1 MGKRTSGVI
10 QRETL
15 AGKNRVPKSMK
26 NEAGNGGSSRS
37 CVDEAE
43 TWHGEKS
50 SDEEMGTGCQIK
62 TATGNKKSSRRTAR
76 VDEKPAKKTS
86 VENRERATQANS
98 DLSPTNST
106 SKVHKLNFPL
116 KPKQVSNTHGGHR
129 PPSLI

>member
-26 NEAGNGGSSRS
+26 NEVGNGGSSRS

-62 TATGNKKSSRRTAR
+62 TATGNKNQAGALLAWMKNQQR
-76 VDEKPAKKTS
+76 KPALKT
-86 VENRERATQANS
+86 EREQLKLTQ
-98 DLSPTNST
+98 
-106 SKVHKLNFPL
+106 
-116 KPKQVSNTHGGHR
+116 
-129 PPSLI
+129 I